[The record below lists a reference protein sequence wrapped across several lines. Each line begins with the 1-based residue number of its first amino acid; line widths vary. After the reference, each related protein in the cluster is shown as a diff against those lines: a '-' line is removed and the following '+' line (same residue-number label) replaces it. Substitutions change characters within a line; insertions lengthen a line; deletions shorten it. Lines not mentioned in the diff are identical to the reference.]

1 MVEQSAIVFSDFFFP
16 LSLSLYIYASPFQRK
31 FSVHNINKMR
41 VGVGVS
47 WVPYM
52 PAGTVVAVS
61 FIAETFIQ
69 INIITTTDFP
79 ARLQLKFESIS
90 WFGFETKDQAASW

>member
-1 MVEQSAIVFSDFFFP
+1 M
-16 LSLSLYIYASPFQRK
+16 
-31 FSVHNINKMR
+31 
-41 VGVGVS
+41 
-47 WVPYM
+47 PYM

-90 WFGFETKDQAASW
+90 WFGFETKDQAAS